1 MQVST
6 MPIEC
11 NVRVLLAER
20 NLERAKKGLSSISV
34 RELARETHI
43 THSAL
48 VKLVN
53 GKSTRIDFETI
64 DRLMEFFDT
73 EDVNQILMR
82 KLKTE

>member
-20 NLERAKKGLSSISV
+20 NVERARKGLSSISV

-73 EDVNQILMR
+73 EDVNQILIR
-82 KLKTE
+82 RLKTE